1 MNTSSAADAT
11 PSAGFWRVPKVLSY
25 LDISRSTLYRAIDG
39 GDFPRPVR
47 LTKKAIAWDAAEIQ
61 RWAAARLAAR
71 D

>member
-1 MNTSSAADAT
+1 MDTGSATNTT

-25 LDISRSTLYRAIDG
+25 LGISRSTLYRAIDEG
-39 GDFPRPVR
+39 SFPRSVR
-47 LTKKAIAWDAAEIQ
+47 LTKKVIAWDAAEIQ